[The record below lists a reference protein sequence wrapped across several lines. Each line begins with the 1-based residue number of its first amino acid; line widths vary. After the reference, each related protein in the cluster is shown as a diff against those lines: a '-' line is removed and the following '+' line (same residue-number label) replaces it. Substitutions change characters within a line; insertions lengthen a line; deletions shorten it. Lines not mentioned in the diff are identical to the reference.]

1 MDATPRQIIVTGY
14 LRVDP
19 ADRDRYLAT
28 CVEVVSAARKTPG
41 CLDFALSADLIDTG
55 RINILERWSDRA
67 ALDAFRGAGVSDEQG
82 AMLREARVTE
92 FTAGDE
98 TSLR

>member
-1 MDATPRQIIVTGY
+1 MDATPRQLIVTGY

-28 CVEVVSAARKTPG
+28 CVEVVNTARQTPG
-41 CLDFALSADLIDTG
+41 CLDFALSADLVDTG

-67 ALDAFRGAGVSDEQG
+67 ALNAFRGAGVPDEQA
-82 AMLREARVTE
+82 AMIREAQVSE

-98 TSLR
+98 TLLR